1 MSVKNLLGVNIAE
14 MVGQTKINEIYYKP
28 TRNINQIFINHPKNI
43 IIHNKKIWKGTQIID
58 MEPPCASTRGLKSIR
73 LKNNI

>member
-1 MSVKNLLGVNIAE
+1 MSVKNLLRVNIAE

-43 IIHNKKIWKGTQIID
+43 INNNKKI
-58 MEPPCASTRGLKSIR
+58 
-73 LKNNI
+73 